1 MGAADTGGFS
11 IVRFVSDNAL
21 TLLAVL
27 LAVLAVSAV
36 PFGAW
41 LARRRSARAARDD
54 ADRVEAQ
61 WQSLLLRLQD
71 IGYVPPDGTT
81 PRQASRQI
89 GHAAYLTPDENE
101 ALGRVVATVEL
112 ARYARPG
119 TDLHDVSDDA
129 QAVWR
134 GALSRRRR
142 LDRARALLL
151 PAEGRGL
158 WRSVLRGMT
167 PTRRRTD
174 PPQDEP

>member
-1 MGAADTGGFS
+1 MTLSLRPVPPELMPAWIQRSADEYARDLVQVGRSAAD
-11 IVRFVSDNAL
+11 A
-21 TLLAVL
+21 
-27 LAVLAVSAV
+27 
-36 PFGAW
+36 
-41 LARRRSARAARDD
+41 
-54 ADRVEAQ
+54 
-61 WQSLLLRLQD
+61 QD

-89 GHAAYLTPDENE
+89 GHAAYLTPGENE

-158 WRSVLRGMT
+158 WRSVLRGRT